1 MDREANKGE
10 TVAARALSM
19 MIDITSARVLD
30 VFAGSLKTCRRLG
43 FRNRRKRIHAAA
55 NLREA

>member
-1 MDREANKGE
+1 VDREANKGE
-10 TVAARALSM
+10 TVAARALS

-30 VFAGSLKTCRRLG
+30 VFAGSLKTCRRLD